1 MYKIKNN
8 NHLNQAGLLNLIPK
22 GLSMKART
30 RKGQNIK
37 YLNTSSKSM
46 FFGFEWGIV
55 LREFFKLFILS
66 KPWRISFSF
75 GYKAKAEPKYF

>member
-8 NHLNQAGLLNLIPK
+8 NHLNQTGLLNLIPK

-46 FFGFEWGIV
+46 FFGFE
-55 LREFFKLFILS
+55 
-66 KPWRISFSF
+66 
-75 GYKAKAEPKYF
+75 